1 MKQTASA
8 AHIYGRR
15 EAQAEAFTQMEQD
28 RTHWSLGP
36 YDLKPYAN
44 DAFCEGINR
53 FMLHQAT
60 CQPPEDGKPGFEF
73 CAGQHFTPNITWW
86 EQSSA
91 FFSYLSRC
99 QSLLQQGKFVGD
111 VCFFLGERPPV
122 LVPPKYVVP
131 TLGVGYDCDIRM
143 QKYY

>member
-1 MKQTASA
+1 MNSRKSARLNLKQTASA

-53 FMLHQAT
+53 FMLHQST
-60 CQPPEDGKPGFEF
+60 CQPPEDGNQVRSFALDSILHPILLGGNNHPHSSLIYHD
-73 CAGQHFTPNITWW
+73 ANIYCKKVN
-86 EQSSA
+86 S
-91 FFSYLSRC
+91 
-99 QSLLQQGKFVGD
+99 
-111 VCFFLGERPPV
+111 
-122 LVPPKYVVP
+122 
-131 TLGVGYDCDIRM
+131 
-143 QKYY
+143 